1 MVLKQL
7 ALERVVRAA
16 DANEARC
23 EMAVW
28 RLQDADNQTKRLA
41 ADNTQ
46 LRCVEREHTGG
57 ECVGMEGN
65 MLPKATSV
73 MWPAVP
79 PLRMSVS
86 LETTLG
92 QNLPARPLAPPPV
105 QAAAA
110 RGEGHEPAAH
120 GA

>member
-28 RLQDADNQTKRLA
+28 RLQDADNQAKRLA

-46 LRCVEREHTGG
+46 LRCVGREESALGWRKT
-57 ECVGMEGN
+57 CSRK
-65 MLPKATSV
+65 LSV
-73 MWPAVP
+73 
-79 PLRMSVS
+79 
-86 LETTLG
+86 
-92 QNLPARPLAPPPV
+92 
-105 QAAAA
+105 
-110 RGEGHEPAAH
+110 
-120 GA
+120 

>member
-28 RLQDADNQTKRLA
+28 RLQDADNQAKRLA

-46 LRCVEREHTGG
+46 LRCGG
-57 ECVGMEGN
+57 GRGAYEGRVRWDRWKHA
-65 MLPKATSV
+65 PESCQCDVACCT
-73 MWPAVP
+73 
-79 PLRMSVS
+79 
-86 LETTLG
+86 
-92 QNLPARPLAPPPV
+92 APPHGSNATP
-105 QAAAA
+105 
-110 RGEGHEPAAH
+110 HEFEF
-120 GA
+120 